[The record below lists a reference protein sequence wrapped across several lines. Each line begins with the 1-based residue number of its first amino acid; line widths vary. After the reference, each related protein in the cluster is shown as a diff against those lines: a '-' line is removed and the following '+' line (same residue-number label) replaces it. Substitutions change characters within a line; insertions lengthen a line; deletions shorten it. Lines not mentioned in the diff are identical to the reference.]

1 MAVKFHLLRLL
12 RIAMP
17 VLKSAVPQILA
28 MTQPDSEG
36 GKKVS
41 SAELEGLAAD
51 IGLKVGD
58 AILRELRR
66 SRDVIDSE

>member
-1 MAVKFHLLRLL
+1 MVKFHLLRLL

-17 VLKSAVPQILA
+17 VLKAAVPQLLA
-28 MTQPDSEG
+28 VTAPHSEE
-36 GKKVS
+36 GKKVT

-51 IGLKVGD
+51 IGLKVGE

-66 SRDVIDSE
+66 SRDVIDAE